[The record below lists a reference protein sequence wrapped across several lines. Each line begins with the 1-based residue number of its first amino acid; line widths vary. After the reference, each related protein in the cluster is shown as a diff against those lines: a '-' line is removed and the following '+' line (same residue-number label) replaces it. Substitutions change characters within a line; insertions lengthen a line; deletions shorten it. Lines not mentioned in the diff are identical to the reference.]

1 MISFSK
7 SRQNK
12 KGGAVV
18 CLIIGTSRCVKR
30 FRCDYETLFKIRGR
44 NRTQMQPSRINGH
57 YQAQASKRD
66 RHRRDKPWGIGMEN
80 SEPQMDRDG
89 KSHPPFI
96 PFYPHPPFYP
106 VSIPFPSLSRSIPI
120 PLFIP
125 FLSLSPFCIIININT
140 LQKFYCI
147 FKGKIQSKK
156 IWRYFR

>member
-66 RHRRDKPWGIGMEN
+66 RDRRDKPWGIGMG
-80 SEPQMDRDG
+80 QG
-89 KSHPPFI
+89 WKIQSHRGIGMESAI
-96 PFYPHPPFYP
+96 PL
-106 VSIPFPSLSRSIPI
+106 LSRFIPI

-125 FLSLSPFCIIININT
+125 FISLFLSLSRFIPIPHFIPF
-140 LQKFYCI
+140 LSLSLFA
-147 FKGKIQSKK
+147 
-156 IWRYFR
+156 

>member
-66 RHRRDKPWGIGMEN
+66 RDRRDKPRGIGMEN
-80 SEPQMDRDG
+80 SEPQRDRDG

-106 VSIPFPSLSRSIPI
+106 VSIPFFVPI
-120 PLFIP
+120 PFYPP

-140 LQKFYCI
+140 LQQCY
-147 FKGKIQSKK
+147 S
-156 IWRYFR
+156 